1 MKKNSQRPHQQ
12 TRLLAN
18 NNLPKYTY
26 KCRECEFAFDTFH
39 SIRTTLEDCDKCAKS
54 MNISGSLERIPGN
67 ILGFKNKNRDGEI
80 VREHIKDTKEE
91 VERYKQEL
99 KTKMVP
105 DVD

>member
-1 MKKNSQRPHQQ
+1 
-12 TRLLAN
+12 
-18 NNLPKYTY
+18 
-26 KCRECEFAFDTFH
+26 
-39 SIRTTLEDCDKCAKS
+39 